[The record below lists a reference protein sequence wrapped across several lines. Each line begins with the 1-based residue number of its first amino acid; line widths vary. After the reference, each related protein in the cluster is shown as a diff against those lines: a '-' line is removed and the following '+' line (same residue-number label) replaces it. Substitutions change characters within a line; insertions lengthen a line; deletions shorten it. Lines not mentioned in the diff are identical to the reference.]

1 MTDKELEKIQTVN
14 VNVTPESVDLHVEII
29 RDNGYTIMKN
39 HSVYTRYLACLL
51 VGMWVMGMVLNG
63 YN

>member
-1 MTDKELEKIQTVN
+1 MTDKELEEIQTIN

-39 HSVYTRYLACLL
+39 YSVYTRYFACLL
-51 VGMWVMGMVLNG
+51 LGMWIMGMVFNG

>member
-1 MTDKELEKIQTVN
+1 MTDKELEDIQTVN

-39 HSVYTRYLACLL
+39 YSLYTRYVAVLL
-51 VGMWVMGMVLNG
+51 LGMWIMGMVING
-63 YN
+63 TN

>member
-1 MTDKELEKIQTVN
+1 MTDKELEDIQTVN

-39 HSVYTRYLACLL
+39 YSLYTRYVTILL
-51 VGMWVMGMVLNG
+51 LGMWIMGMVLNG
-63 YN
+63 SN